1 MFHNIQGET
10 ANEIWQKAFNTVS
23 KTNIIESRCG
33 STKELLHTTISINDP
48 VQKWVTC
55 KNPPLSIGY
64 ALAELIWILHG
75 CDESKTI
82 NYWNPVLPQFAGDYE
97 EYPGAYG
104 KRIMYRYGFNQLERV
119 YDTLK
124 NHPES
129 RQAVMM
135 IWDPRTDLPQ
145 NNGAPNNHDIPCN
158 ICSMIKLREG
168 KLEWTQV
175 MRSNDLVLGLPYN
188 IVQFTSIQE
197 ILASWLG
204 VEVGTY
210 NHISDSLH
218 IYTNK
223 ESSVGNSISEYENPD
238 SLGIAK
244 DDFDRVIGAIYDVM
258 THLSVTKVDSAEL
271 YHLSQEDTGYE
282 AYNNILKMICT
293 YSAYKEH
300 FGDTKE
306 EILKSCSN
314 IVYKVLWTNWARR
327 KQGGISNV

>member
-1 MFHNIQGET
+1 
-10 ANEIWQKAFNTVS
+10 
-23 KTNIIESRCG
+23 
-33 STKELLHTTISINDP
+33 
-48 VQKWVTC
+48 
-55 KNPPLSIGY
+55 
-64 ALAELIWILHG
+64 
-75 CDESKTI
+75 
-82 NYWNPVLPQFAGDYE
+82 
-97 EYPGAYG
+97 
-104 KRIMYRYGFNQLERV
+104 
-119 YDTLK
+119 
-124 NHPES
+124 
-129 RQAVMM
+129 
-135 IWDPRTDLPQ
+135 
-145 NNGAPNNHDIPCN
+145 
-158 ICSMIKLREG
+158 MIKLREG